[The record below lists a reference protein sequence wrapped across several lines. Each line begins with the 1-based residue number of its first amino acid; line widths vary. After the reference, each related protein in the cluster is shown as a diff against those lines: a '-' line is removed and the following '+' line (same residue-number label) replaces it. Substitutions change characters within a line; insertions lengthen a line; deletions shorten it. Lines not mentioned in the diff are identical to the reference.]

1 MSNSIRTRW
10 ATWCL
15 LGLCAAPLTG
25 CMHNGFVPSTTHR
38 QSQYRAQQ
46 LWGQNKSMAQETDQT
61 RRAMSQLQQ
70 QNDQLRGNLDIA
82 NKRIDN
88 LNAERAQLAER
99 FKTTGRSNPL
109 SGDATAR
116 FKDLTRKY
124 PGIEFDENTGVAKLD
139 SDLLFDSGSDG
150 VSKKAEPLLRDLAKT
165 LNHGDTKQL
174 RVQIVGHTDDRP
186 IAKTATKTRHPTNWH
201 LSTNRANS
209 VLIELKKYGID
220 QRRMRSS
227 GAGEFEP
234 VASNKDVGLRAK
246 NRRVEIYVLAPDA
259 SDVAGAWEQEQ
270 SQN

>member
-1 MSNSIRTRW
+1 MSHLLPNRW
-10 ATWCL
+10 AAWCL
-15 LGLCAAPLTG
+15 LGLFTAPLTG

-38 QSQYRAQQ
+38 QSQYRSQQ
-46 LWGQNKSMAQETDQT
+46 LWGQNKSMSQSMA
-61 RRAMSQLQQ
+61 QLQQ

-88 LNAERAQLAER
+88 LNAERAQMAER
-99 FKTTGRSNPL
+99 FKNTGRSNPL
-109 SGDATAR
+109 SADASAR
-116 FKDLTRKY
+116 FKDLNSRF

-139 SDLLFDSGSDG
+139 SDLLFDLGSDN
-150 VSKKAEPLLRDLAKT
+150 VSKKGETVLREIASI
-165 LNHGDTKQL
+165 LNRGDTKQL
-174 RVQIVGHTDDRP
+174 RVQIVGHTDNVP
-186 IAKTATKTRHPTNWH
+186 IAKAATKTRHPTNWH

-209 VLIELKKYGID
+209 VLLELKKSGID

-234 VASNKDVGLRAK
+234 IASNKDATSRAK

-259 SDVAGAWEQEQ
+259 SDVAGAWDQDH

>member
-1 MSNSIRTRW
+1 MSHLLPNRW
-10 ATWCL
+10 AAWCL
-15 LGLCAAPLTG
+15 LGLFTTPLTG

-38 QSQYRAQQ
+38 QSQYRSQQ
-46 LWGQNKSMAQETDQT
+46 LWGQNKSMAQSM
-61 RRAMSQLQQ
+61 AQLQQ

-88 LNAERAQLAER
+88 LNAERAQMAER
-99 FKTTGRSNPL
+99 FKNTGRSSPL

-116 FKDLTRKY
+116 FKDLDKRF

-139 SDLLFDSGSDG
+139 SDLLFDLGSDT
-150 VSKKAEPLLRDLAKT
+150 VSKKGETILREIASI
-165 LNHGDTKQL
+165 LNRGDTKQL
-174 RVQIVGHTDDRP
+174 RVQIVGHTDNVP
-186 IAKTATKTRHPTNWH
+186 IAKAATKTRHPTNWH

-209 VLIELKKYGID
+209 VLLELKKSGID

-234 VASNKDVGLRAK
+234 IASNKDAASRAK

-259 SDVAGAWEQEQ
+259 SDVAGAWDQDH